1 MIWEKLEQKVD
12 ELVESG
18 SRRRILVYA
27 CILGLIGL
35 ALMCWSLFDQGWIP
49 VMMAMSVGQGIGTLS
64 LALFI
69 LVVVIDLQRATF
81 RPSIPPHPSPNPERP
96 EGED

>member
-1 MIWEKLEQKVD
+1 MIRDRVEAKFD
-12 ELVESG
+12 DLVESG
-18 SRRRILVYA
+18 SRHRILKYA

-49 VMMAMSVGQGIGTLS
+49 VMMAMTVGQGIGTLS

-69 LVVVIDLQRATF
+69 LVVLIDLERATF
-81 RPSIPPHPSPNPERP
+81 RPSIPPRPPEP
-96 EGED
+96 DKED